1 MALSVMTWN
10 VENLFP
16 QGPGDP
22 QEEIDRYQAKL
33 DLLAGT
39 VTVLNPDVIAL
50 QELGPGALT
59 DLASEEL
66 FPRTDRVHRDLP
78 VVDSHIDFSSQL
90 PSIPENPNLRAR
102 EIEPDH
108 APVTAVFGI

>member
-50 QELGPGALT
+50 QELGPGALADLRQRLSAYT
-59 DLASEEL
+59 DMHEGVPDGRGSASGL
-66 FPRTDRVHRDLP
+66 CPGCLSKVRPQTLSPSPVPRR
-78 VVDSHIDFSSQL
+78 
-90 PSIPENPNLRAR
+90 
-102 EIEPDH
+102 
-108 APVTAVFGI
+108 

>member
-33 DLLAGT
+33 DLVAGT

-50 QELGPGALT
+50 
-59 DLASEEL
+59 
-66 FPRTDRVHRDLP
+66 
-78 VVDSHIDFSSQL
+78 
-90 PSIPENPNLRAR
+90 
-102 EIEPDH
+102 
-108 APVTAVFGI
+108 

>member
-50 QELGPGALT
+50 QELGPGALADLRQRLPTYT
-59 DLASEEL
+59 DLHEGVPEPAV
-66 FPRTDRVHRDLP
+66 FPRSPGRRRT
-78 VVDSHIDFSSQL
+78 
-90 PSIPENPNLRAR
+90 AR
-102 EIEPDH
+102 PDPRLGGPFPAH
-108 APVTAVFGI
+108 GWGPPRFARR